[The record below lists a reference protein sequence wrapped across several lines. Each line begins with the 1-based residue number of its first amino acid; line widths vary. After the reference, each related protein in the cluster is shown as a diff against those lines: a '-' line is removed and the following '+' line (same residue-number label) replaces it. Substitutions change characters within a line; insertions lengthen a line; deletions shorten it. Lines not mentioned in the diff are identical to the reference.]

1 MDERETVASN
11 VLRRGKR
18 GRDDGWSMCVCER
31 DTDEYKG
38 SKTAHLLNYVH
49 INAAL
54 RKSSQA
60 AAKVT
65 RDY

>member
-1 MDERETVASN
+1 
-11 VLRRGKR
+11 
-18 GRDDGWSMCVCER
+18 MCVCER